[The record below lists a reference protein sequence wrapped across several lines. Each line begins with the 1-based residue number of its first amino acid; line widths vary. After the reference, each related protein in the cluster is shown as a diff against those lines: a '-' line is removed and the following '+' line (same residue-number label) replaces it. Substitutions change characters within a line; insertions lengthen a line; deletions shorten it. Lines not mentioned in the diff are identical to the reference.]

1 MTEPE
6 TEETAAASEPKFR
19 ASALGASSWAA
30 AGVLTG
36 QIVRLG
42 ANLILTRLLFPDAF
56 GMMAIV
62 NAVVIGLEM
71 FSDVGIAQSIIQ
83 HDREDVD
90 FLNTAWTVQVV
101 RGVAL
106 WAFASILAYPIS
118 RAYGEPLLMWL
129 IPVASSSAII
139 RGLAHTSLLTLN
151 RQLGLR
157 ALVLV
162 ELSMQVGGVVVML
175 GLAYFWRSVW
185 PLAIGGVVAS
195 LIWTVLSYVLSD
207 GRMPRFH
214 WERETLRDMAVF
226 GRWIFLSSL
235 IAYLLGQGDR
245 LIMGAFMSMSEL
257 GVYSIAALVARQV
270 EDVTNKVDE
279 TVLFPIYSRVGK
291 TTTPELL
298 SRVARYRLV
307 RMALFL
313 PAIWIL
319 IVFGDDIVEF
329 LWDERYW
336 DAGWMVQIISAG
348 TFFFVVGAV
357 GPIHLARGE
366 SWVGLVAV
374 SIRAAVL
381 LPGMV
386 LGGYLAGAKGL
397 IIAIAASYVVYYP
410 LQVWISVRYRVW
422 LPKYDLIGFAI
433 TALVVWAGLSF
444 T

>member
-1 MTEPE
+1 MSQPENEEVEAPAEPQ
-6 TEETAAASEPKFR
+6 FR
-19 ASALGASSWAA
+19 ASALGASAWAA
-30 AGVLTG
+30 SGVLIG
-36 QIVRLG
+36 QVVRLG

-62 NAVVIGLEM
+62 NAVIIGLEM

-83 HDREDVD
+83 HERDDVD
-90 FLNTAWTVQVV
+90 FLDTAWSVQVV
-101 RGVAL
+101 RGIAL

-118 RAYGEPLLMWL
+118 RGYGEPLLMWL
-129 IPVASSSAII
+129 IPVAASSAVI

-151 RQLGLR
+151 RELGIR

-162 ELSMQVGGVVVML
+162 ELSMQIGGAAVML

-195 LIWTVLSYVLSD
+195 LIWTVLSYMLSD
-207 GRMPRFH
+207 GRRPRFH
-214 WERETLRDMAVF
+214 WEQETLRDMAVF

-235 IAYLLGQGDR
+235 LAYLLGQGDR
-245 LIMGAFMSMSEL
+245 LVMGAFMSMGEL

-279 TVLFPIYSRVGK
+279 TVLFPIYSRVGR

-298 SRVARYRLV
+298 SRVGRYRIV

-319 IVFGDDIVEF
+319 IVFGDDIVEL

-348 TFFFVVGAV
+348 TFFFVVSAV

-366 SWVGLVAV
+366 SWVGLIAVA
-374 SIRAAVL
+374 IRASVL

-386 LGGYLAGAKGL
+386 LGGYLAGAQGL

-410 LQVWISVRYRVW
+410 LQVWISIRYRVW
-422 LPKYDLIGFAI
+422 LPLYDLAAFAI
-433 TALVVWAGLSF
+433 SALVIWAGLTF